1 MSLKNLKEFLDL
13 EAEEGS
19 ENEEH
24 DNRIKPL
31 AKSEKEESCGENE
44 DPNADL
50 EGLID
55 DDLKECD
62 KHSNLIRNKFKEDE
76 LNDDRKLIKEVIRGN
91 FKCKKRKWED
101 FQKDNPELDCNSE
114 NLEENNVF
122 IGKRKKMI
130 ASRLTGE
137 NNHEISSNN
146 FNKNKTNL
154 KIVNVSKYKRQLEN
168 FSQPGEENNN
178 QKNTPNEEET
188 EITDLI
194 IDYQAQIK
202 KKITEQSSAFKR
214 KLQDRIKEND
224 QILKSVI
231 DLNKTQVQSQKNIKS
246 GNPFLSFSSS
256 QFSQN
261 SMLNAMKKDKYFS
274 QNSERFSQKESN
286 DFNSTLLN
294 KNQGNNLFPM
304 FHKNNN
310 PLNSDKKNKISAIF
324 NKGDIT
330 KKVKMN

>member
-24 DNRIKPL
+24 DYTIKRI
-31 AKSEKEESCGENE
+31 AEGEKEESCGENE

-55 DDLKECD
+55 DNLKECE
-62 KHSNLIRNKFKEDE
+62 KQSNLLRNKFKEDE
-76 LNDDRKLIKEVIRGN
+76 LNNDRKMIKEVIRGN
-91 FKCKKRKWED
+91 FKVKKRKWED
-101 FQKDNPELDCNSE
+101 FQKDNSELDRNGE
-114 NLEENNVF
+114 EIQENNV
-122 IGKRKKMI
+122 ILGKRKKMI
-130 ASRLTGE
+130 ASLLTGE
-137 NNHEISSNN
+137 NSHDISSNN
-146 FNKNKTNL
+146 FNKNKNISN
-154 KIVNVSKYKRQLEN
+154 IVNLSKYKRQLEN
-168 FSQPGEENNN
+168 FSQTEEENNN
-178 QKNTPNEEET
+178 QENTPNEEGT
-188 EITDLI
+188 EFTDLI

-224 QILKSVI
+224 QILESVI

-261 SMLNAMKKDKYFS
+261 SMLNALKKDKYFS
-274 QNSERFSQKESN
+274 QNSDRFSHKESK
-286 DFNSTLLN
+286 DFNSALLKN
-294 KNQGNNLFPM
+294 NQGNNIFPM

-330 KKVKMN
+330 HKVKMN